1 MENFVCFKYFMLLMV
16 RKKMGG
22 WYIYAF
28 FELGLIEP
36 KIKISYLKWIKY
48 IRKYSVNNNIQEHF
62 FYFSQDLLKISKLV
76 LLICYDVGFLIK
88 VLLLMDFNR

>member
-1 MENFVCFKYFMLLMV
+1 
-16 RKKMGG
+16 MGG

-62 FYFSQDLLKISKLV
+62 FYFSLV
-76 LLICYDVGFLIK
+76 MRIIFVFPNFLR
-88 VLLLMDFNR
+88 LFC